1 MNRRQLYI
9 LLIGVFV
16 FTLSELFP
24 AWLYEDENTS
34 VRRSAGYHFLLTPP
48 QVKSPTEMRK
58 IFNLKETDSTR
69 FMWVHRDGIR
79 VLGQRLSILFLT
91 VGAVLISLNRRIL
104 VVYIFGWL
112 CLCLGVG
119 MVALLIFHVFFL
131 LS

>member
-69 FMWVHRDGIR
+69 SMWVHRDGIR